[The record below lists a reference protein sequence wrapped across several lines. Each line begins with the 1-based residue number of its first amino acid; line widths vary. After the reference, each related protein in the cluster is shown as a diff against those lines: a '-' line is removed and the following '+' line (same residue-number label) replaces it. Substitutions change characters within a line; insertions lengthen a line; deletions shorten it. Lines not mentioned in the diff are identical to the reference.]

1 MDRKDFLKALG
12 LGLLSGMAMKTRAL
26 EKWTESL
33 PQTGERMPVLFV
45 GHGSP
50 MNAIE
55 DNDFTRSLRALGQK
69 LPTPKAI
76 LVISAHWLTRGTWV
90 QVAEKPKMIYD
101 MYGFPKPLYA
111 VQYPAPGA
119 PAFAQE
125 TRQIV
130 TLTNVLEDHEW
141 GFDHGNWSVLVHLF
155 PKADVPVFQ
164 LSIDYYKP
172 AEWHYELAKQ
182 LKELR
187 NKGVLI
193 IGSGNLTHNLRMVD
207 FHQIDAPPRDWALEF
222 DQRIARFLEDRN
234 DKAVVEYE
242 KLGTAARLAVP
253 EPSHY
258 LPLVY
263 AVGLH
268 DEKDELSY
276 PYEKFQYGTLSMR
289 SVLYTPGG

>member
-1 MDRKDFLKALG
+1 
-12 LGLLSGMAMKTRAL
+12 MKTQAF

-33 PQTGERMPVLFV
+33 PVSGEKMPVLFI

-55 DNDFTRSLRALGQK
+55 DNDFTRTLRALGQK
-69 LPTPKAI
+69 LPKPKAI

-90 QVAEKPKMIYD
+90 QVAERPKMIYD
-101 MYGFPKPLYA
+101 MYGFPKPLYE
-111 VQYPAPGA
+111 VQYPAPGT
-119 PAFAQE
+119 PEFA
-125 TRQIV
+125 RQTKAIV
-130 TLTNVLEDHEW
+130 THANIMEDHEW

-155 PKADVPVFQ
+155 PQADVPVFQ

-172 AEWHYELAKQ
+172 AEWHYELARQ
-182 LKELR
+182 LQALR
-187 NKGVLI
+187 HKGVLI

-207 FHQIDAPPRDWALEF
+207 FHDIDASPRDWALEF
-222 DQRIARFLEDRN
+222 DQRIKAFLEDRN

-242 KLGTAARLAVP
+242 KLGRAAQLAVP

-268 DEKDELSY
+268 DDKDEVIY
-276 PYEKFQYGTLSMR
+276 PYDKFHYGTLSMR
-289 SVLYTPGG
+289 SVLYSS